1 MATNVFDRITQLH
14 EANEELVKRLEEAR
28 QTISEEEFEA
38 VMDGPFGEILCAAMD
53 VEYAWLKCYE

>member
-1 MATNVFDRITQLH
+1 MSANVFTRIAQLQ

-38 VMDGPFGEILCAAMD
+38 AMDGPFGEILCAAMD
-53 VEYAWLKCYE
+53 VEFVWLKCYE